1 MGAVLAFFV
10 VLVGHIVILIHV
22 AVGIG
27 DLGADISFLAGNL
40 NVQLILDGIDLLC
53 VQKIQ
58 RSNILVIG
66 HSLLF
71 RRAGKSVLKRFAG
84 EGLVLYINTG
94 VNHSKSAAG
103 AGQACGPGD
112 VGADHVA
119 GGAVVGPLSLFLV
132 LLNLIARLQDDGPD
146 AGNLLDGLNLAIEDI
161 CGNAVCCQSEV
172 PLDIQLAAD
181 RFFDPG
187 SHGVLRNAEA
197 GAVDLRQG
205 IVRNSIKAETGV
217 DGRRTIQKDGNT
229 NRFSQCVVFH
239 GNRVSLTGSTQ
250 LDRLRC
256 TGFNRFQ
263 SQLFDLVPCGLC
275 RLSTGH
281 RGQQ

>member
-1 MGAVLAFFV
+1 MLAFFV
-10 VLVGHIVILIHV
+10 VLVGHIVILIHI

-40 NVQLILDGIDLLC
+40 NVQLILDGVDLFS
-53 VQKIQ
+53 VEKVQ
-58 RSNILVIG
+58 RSHILVVG
-66 HSLLF
+66 NTLLL

-119 GGAVVGPLSLFLV
+119 GSAVVGLIGLFV
-132 LLNLIARLQDDGPD
+132 LHNFVAGLQNNFLN
-146 AGNLLDGLNLAIEDI
+146 AGNFLDGINLAIKDI

-172 PLDIQLAAD
+172 PADVQLAAD
-181 RFFDPG
+181 RLFDPG

-263 SQLFDLVPCGLC
+263 SQLFDLVSCGLC
-275 RLSTGH
+275 RLCTGR